1 MWKIIYTKRVITD
14 AKKIAKIGLK
24 DKTQHLL
31 EIIGN
36 NPFHMPPPYE
46 KLVNLKNTYSRRID
60 IRYRLVYEVIKEEKL
75 IIVRLMYKHYG
86 D

>member
-1 MWKIIYTKRVITD
+1 MWKIIYTKRASDD

-24 DKTQHLL
+24 DKVEHLL
-31 EIIGN
+31 EIIKN
-36 NPFHMPPPYE
+36 NPFQTPPSYE

-60 IRYRLVYEVIKEEKL
+60 IRHRLVYEVRKEEKL

-86 D
+86 E

>member
-1 MWKIIYTKRVITD
+1 MWKIIYTKRALSD

-24 DKTQHLL
+24 DRAKRLL
-31 EIIGN
+31 EIIGS
-36 NPFHMPPPYE
+36 NPFQMPSPYE

-60 IRYRLVYEVIKEEKL
+60 IRHRLVYEVIKEEKL